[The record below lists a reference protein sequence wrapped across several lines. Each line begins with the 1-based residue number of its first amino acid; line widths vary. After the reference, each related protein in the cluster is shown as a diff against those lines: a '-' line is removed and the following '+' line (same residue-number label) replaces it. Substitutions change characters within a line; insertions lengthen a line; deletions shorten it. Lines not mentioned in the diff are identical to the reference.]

1 MVHFESGI
9 ERKKRGF
16 GKENIL
22 SSHISDFQIPRGIQ
36 WSEVQRSEIR
46 FSGDSKSFVRPNF
59 VTDKKKLFY
68 DFYIY
73 YKRRRG
79 NNLGTLSNQ
88 ASEWY
93 LVLLS
98 LLI

>member
-46 FSGDSKSFVRPNF
+46 FLGDSKSFVRPNF
-59 VTDKKKLFY
+59 VTDKKNYFRIFTSITREGERIIWGL
-68 DFYIY
+68 
-73 YKRRRG
+73 
-79 NNLGTLSNQ
+79 
-88 ASEWY
+88 
-93 LVLLS
+93 LV
-98 LLI
+98 IKPQNGI